1 MLSNCWIVAR
11 QGTVPDSAVKSSEA
25 EAEAETGSTYANA
38 WATIVAVGATTII
51 TVSPAVIGARA
62 IVAVPIVTRT
72 CPPTTAPLVANQ
84 ADLLDGRGGYLASRG
99 HRECGS

>member
-1 MLSNCWIVAR
+1 MLSHCWMVAR
-11 QGTVPDSAVKSSEA
+11 RGTVPDSAVKSSEA

-38 WATIVAVGATTII
+38 RATIVAVGATII

-62 IVAVPIVTRT
+62 VVAVPIVTRT

>member
-38 WATIVAVGATTII
+38 RPTIVAVGATIV
-51 TVSPAVIGARA
+51 TVSRAVIGAR
-62 IVAVPIVTRT
+62 VAVPIVTRT
-72 CPPTTAPLVANQ
+72 CPPATAPLVTNQ
-84 ADLLDGRGGYLASRG
+84 ADLLGGRGDLTNRG
-99 HRECGS
+99 HRERGS